1 MHKITLQVAYLRFVN
16 FYGGCKDG
24 VASKVF
30 IRLSDIR
37 RVGLLSPDRN
47 ALKLASKEE
56 RKNIEKETTRN
67 LRLKLSLEQ
76 FGLMLTEYSLP
87 LWFSDGEQTI
97 EIPSKEIFEVPESIQ
112 TLLDNEF
119 ETFYGKSISLSEA
132 DFRHACHRFFS
143 FGEDQDSTH
152 EQKTLAGKIIQN
164 PKASCYSD
172 LFNKNNKGMFDPFEK
187 FPRDDQFQEDGEVS
201 VFLQNTYHMSAN
213 DVNRHLLPLL
223 KSLRH

>member
-1 MHKITLQVAYLRFVN
+1 VHKITLQVAYLRFVN

-30 IRLSDIR
+30 KKLSDIR
-37 RVGLLSPDRN
+37 RLGLLSPDRN

-152 EQKTLAGKIIQN
+152 EQKTLAGKIIKN

-172 LFNKNNKGMFDPFEK
+172 LFNKNNKGMFD
-187 FPRDDQFQEDGEVS
+187 
-201 VFLQNTYHMSAN
+201 
-213 DVNRHLLPLL
+213 LLPPDSILQDL
-223 KSLRH
+223 KKIV

>member
-56 RKNIEKETTRN
+56 RKNIERETTRN

-172 LFNKNNKGMFDPFEK
+172 LFNKNNT
-187 FPRDDQFQEDGEVS
+187 
-201 VFLQNTYHMSAN
+201 VFFRSKNKKQGISKRAF
-213 DVNRHLLPLL
+213 
-223 KSLRH
+223 